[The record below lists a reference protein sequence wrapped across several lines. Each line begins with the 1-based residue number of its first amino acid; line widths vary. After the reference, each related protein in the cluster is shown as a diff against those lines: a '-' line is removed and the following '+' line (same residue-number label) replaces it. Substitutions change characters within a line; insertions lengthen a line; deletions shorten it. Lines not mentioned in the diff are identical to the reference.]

1 MDTEPTTRTL
11 QAQKLDNSVQ
21 DDWEFSGDTKLVVAL
36 LSLKEWE
43 LFNPLALHSSKLD
56 QITASKSYLVQ
67 VMLYKL
73 LVDVLYMFLI

>member
-36 LSLKEWE
+36 LNLKEWE
-43 LFNPLALHSSKLD
+43 LFNPLASHSSKLD